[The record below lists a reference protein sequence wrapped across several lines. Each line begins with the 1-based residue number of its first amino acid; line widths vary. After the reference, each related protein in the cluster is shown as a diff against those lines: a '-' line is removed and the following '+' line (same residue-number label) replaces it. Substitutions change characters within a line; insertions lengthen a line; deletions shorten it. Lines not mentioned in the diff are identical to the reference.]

1 MFFPRMKIIYNPL
14 RPPFLR
20 GIFMLHM
27 PKFQKILHPEKFNL
41 ILYYTITSFA
51 VTAILSL
58 VVGWVF
64 PRMESQELI
73 KRSEEYA
80 HYFIMHLNYE
90 IYKDFLLP
98 TIRKDKQIDLEN
110 NRKQFKRLDKVV
122 RENLYGLKIKKLYLY
137 DLEGHIIY
145 STVPEHVGFT
155 IDRGINKKLDS
166 AIRGKPASALRLAGT
181 ADSKGSYVVETL
193 LESYYPFYE
202 MENDGSKKGQVGV
215 LEIYQDM
222 SGLKKQIGKAREKAI
237 IMTGS
242 AMGVLFLALFLVVL
256 KAARI
261 IDVRTNQLVDARN
274 TLELKVE
281 ERTQEIREA
290 YKKLQHT
297 QRKLI
302 QSEKLAS
309 IGTLVTGLA
318 HEINNPLASVAS
330 CAEGLIERLKTISD
344 HKEQHNNSIAQHS
357 QAQNRG
363 QGSGVG
369 NRELEAYPPTPDSR
383 PPTPSTEYDVFA
395 EYLKIICDETY
406 RCKSIISN
414 LLNFSRQSEP
424 KFERVDVNRIIHD
437 TLSVVQYQSQ
447 SKSQN
452 IQLNLSEVPCYV
464 IGDPQQLK
472 QVFLNLIINS
482 LHATEGGGD
491 ISISTCKKQTV
502 VQILFKDSGSGIE
515 PEHLDKIFDPFFT
528 TKPTGKGT
536 GLGLAI
542 CYGIIDVHNGRIE
555 AFSEGSG
562 KGASFTITLSLA
574 I

>member
-1 MFFPRMKIIYNPL
+1 MS
-14 RPPFLR
+14 
-20 GIFMLHM
+20 
-27 PKFQKILHPEKFNL
+27 KFQNIFHPEKFNL
-41 ILYYTITSFA
+41 ILYYTITSFT

-58 VVGWVF
+58 VVGWIF

-73 KRSEEYA
+73 KRSEKYA
-80 HYFIMHLNYE
+80 QYFIVHLNYE
-90 IYKDFLLP
+90 IYKDFVFP
-98 TIRKDKQIDLEN
+98 TLKRNKHIDLEN
-110 NRKQFKRLDKVV
+110 NREQFKKLDKVV
-122 RENLYGLKIKKLYLY
+122 RENMYGLNIKKLYLY
-137 DLEGHIIY
+137 DLEGHISY

-155 IDRGINKKLDS
+155 LNRGVNKKLDS
-166 AIRGKPASALRLAGT
+166 AISGEPASALVLAGT
-181 ADSKGSYVVETL
+181 TDSKGVHAVETL

-202 MENDGSKKGQVGV
+202 MKKDGSNKVQVGV

-222 SGLKKQIGKAREKAI
+222 SGLKRQMTKARSKAI
-237 IMTGS
+237 VMTGS
-242 AMGVLFLALFLVVL
+242 AMGVLFLVLFLVVK

-261 IDVRTNQLVDARN
+261 INVRTKQLIDARN

-309 IGTLVTGLA
+309 IGTLVAGLA

-330 CAEGLIERLKTISD
+330 CAEGLIERLKTILHS
-344 HKEQHNNSIAQHS
+344 KAQKRNQGAGTGNGELVENSPA
-357 QAQNRG
+357 
-363 QGSGVG
+363 
-369 NRELEAYPPTPDSR
+369 PDSR
-383 PPTPSTEYDVFA
+383 FPTPSAELDVFA
-395 EYLKIICDETY
+395 EYLKIICNETY

-424 KFERVDVNRIIHD
+424 NFEQVDVNSIIHA

-447 SKSQN
+447 PRSQN
-452 IQLNLSEVPCYV
+452 IKLNLSNEPCFV

-482 LHATEGGGD
+482 LYATEGGGD
-491 ISISTCKKQTV
+491 ISISTSIKQMV
-502 VQILFKDSGSGIE
+502 VQILFTDYGAGIE
-515 PEHLDKIFDPFFT
+515 PEHLEKIFDPFFT

-562 KGASFTITLSLA
+562 KGASFMITLPLVTK
-574 I
+574 

>member
-1 MFFPRMKIIYNPL
+1 
-14 RPPFLR
+14 
-20 GIFMLHM
+20 M
-27 PKFQKILHPEKFNL
+27 PKFKKILHPEKFNL

-58 VVGWVF
+58 VVGWIF

-80 HYFIMHLNYE
+80 RYFITHLNYE

-98 TIRKDKQIDLEN
+98 TLQKEKQIDLEN
-110 NRKQFKRLDKVV
+110 NRKQLRRLDKTV
-122 RENLYGLKIKKLYLY
+122 RQNLYGLKIKKLYLY
-137 DLEGHIIY
+137 DMEGRIIY
-145 STVPEHVGFT
+145 STVPEHIGFT
-155 IDRGINKKLDS
+155 LDRGVNKKLDS
-166 AIRGKPASALRLAGT
+166 AIHGKSASALRLAGT
-181 ADSKGSYVVETL
+181 TDSKGSSVIETL

-202 MENDGSKKGQVGV
+202 MEKDGIKKRQTGV

-222 SGLKKQIGKAREKAI
+222 SGLKRQIARAREKAI
-237 IMTGS
+237 VMTGS
-242 AMGVLFLALFLVVL
+242 AMGVLFLTLFLIVL

-261 IDVRTNQLVDARN
+261 INIRTKQLIDARN

-281 ERTQEIREA
+281 ERTREIREA

-318 HEINNPLASVAS
+318 HEINNPLASVAG
-330 CAEGLIERLKTISD
+330 CAEGLIERLKTIQDSKGQYQHSSVRHNSD
-344 HKEQHNNSIAQHS
+344 H
-357 QAQNRG
+357 AQNGERR
-363 QGSGVG
+363 SGI
-369 NRELEAYPPTPDSR
+369 RDWMSEAYHPIPVPPSPATS
-383 PPTPSTEYDVFA
+383 EELNIFA

-414 LLNFSRQSEP
+414 LLNFSRQTEP
-424 KFERVDVNRIIHD
+424 KFERVDINRIIHD
-437 TLSVVQYQSQ
+437 TLSVVQYQPR
-447 SKSQN
+447 SQN
-452 IQLNLSEVPCYV
+452 IKLDLSEEPCYV

-491 ISISTCKKQTV
+491 IYISTCKKSTV
-502 VQILFKDSGSGIE
+502 VQIFFKDSGTGIE

-542 CYGIIDVHNGRIE
+542 CYGIIDVHSGRIE
-555 AFSEGSG
+555 AFSEGRG
-562 KGASFTITLSLA
+562 KGACFTITLPLA
-574 I
+574 S

>member
-1 MFFPRMKIIYNPL
+1 
-14 RPPFLR
+14 
-20 GIFMLHM
+20 M

-58 VVGWVF
+58 VVGWIF

-80 HYFIMHLNYE
+80 QYFSAHLNYE

-98 TIRKDKQIDLEN
+98 TLRKDKQIDLEN
-110 NRKQFKRLDKVV
+110 NRKQFRKLDKTV
-122 RENLYGLKIKKLYLY
+122 RENLYGLKVKKLYLY
-137 DLEGHIIY
+137 DLEGRIIY
-145 STVPEHVGFT
+145 STVPEHIGFT
-155 IDRGINKKLDS
+155 LDRGINKKLDS
-166 AIRGKPASALRLAGT
+166 AIHGKPASALRLAGT
-181 ADSKGSYVVETL
+181 TDSKGSSVVETL

-202 MENDGSKKGQVGV
+202 IENDGTKKKQVGV

-222 SGLKKQIGKAREKAI
+222 SGLKRQIARAREKAI

-242 AMGVLFLALFLVVL
+242 AMGVLFFALFLIVT
-256 KAARI
+256 KAAKI
-261 IDVRTNQLVDARN
+261 INVRTKQLIDARN
-274 TLELKVE
+274 TLEHKVE
-281 ERTQEIREA
+281 ERTREIREA

-330 CAEGLIERLKTISD
+330 CAEGLTERLTTLLE
-344 HKEQHNNSIAQHS
+344 HTEQYRHSLAQQNTNQEQNGDQMSETRS
-357 QAQNRG
+357 QSPEARPLTPAPPSLTSMKQRAAQNRFLPY
-363 QGSGVG
+363 
-369 NRELEAYPPTPDSR
+369 NTTELDI
-383 PPTPSTEYDVFA
+383 FA

-406 RCKSIISN
+406 RCKTIISN

-424 KFERVDVNRIIHD
+424 QFERVDVNRIIHD

-447 SKSQN
+447 SRSQN
-452 IQLNLSEVPCYV
+452 IKLNLSKEPCSV

-502 VQILFKDSGSGIE
+502 VQMLFRDTGSGIE
-515 PEHLDKIFDPFFT
+515 TEHLDKIFDPFFT

-542 CYGIIDVHNGRIE
+542 CYGIIDVHSGRIE
-555 AFSEGSG
+555 AFSEGTG
-562 KGASFTITLSLA
+562 KGACFTITLPLA

>member
-1 MFFPRMKIIYNPL
+1 
-14 RPPFLR
+14 
-20 GIFMLHM
+20 M
-27 PKFQKILHPEKFNL
+27 PKFQKILNPEKFNL
-41 ILYYTITSFA
+41 ILYYTITSFV
-51 VTAILSL
+51 VTAVLSL
-58 VVGWVF
+58 VIGWIF

-73 KRSEEYA
+73 KRSEEYTR
-80 HYFIMHLNYE
+80 YFVTHLNYE

-98 TIRKDKQIDLEN
+98 TIQKDKQIDLKN
-110 NRKQFKRLDKVV
+110 NRKQLRRLDKAV
-122 RENLYGLKIKKLYLY
+122 RENLYGLKVKKLYLY
-137 DLEGHIIY
+137 DLDGRIIY
-145 STVPEHVGFT
+145 STVPEHIGFT
-155 IDRGINKKLDS
+155 LDRGINKKLDS
-166 AIRGKPASALRLAGT
+166 AIHGKSASALRLAGT
-181 ADSKGSYVVETL
+181 TDSKGSPVAETL

-202 MENDGSKKGQVGV
+202 MGKDGSKKEQTGV

-222 SGLKKQIGKAREKAI
+222 SGLKRQIARARQKAI
-237 IMTGS
+237 VMTGS
-242 AMGVLFLALFLVVL
+242 AMGVLFLTLFLVVL

-261 IDVRTNQLVDARN
+261 INVRTKQLTDARD

-330 CAEGLIERLKTISD
+330 CAEGLTERLKMILGRKDQNHRSLARHD
-344 HKEQHNNSIAQHS
+344 YN
-357 QAQNRG
+357 QAQNG
-363 QGSGVG
+363 DQGSGIRYQG
-369 NRELEAYPPTPDSR
+369 SEAYLPTPDTRS
-383 PPTPSTEYDVFA
+383 PAPSEDLDIFA

-414 LLNFSRQSEP
+414 LLNFSRQTEP
-424 KFERVDVNRIIHD
+424 KFERVDVNRIVHD
-437 TLSVVQYQSQ
+437 TLSVVQYQPRSQ
-447 SKSQN
+447 KIN
-452 IQLNLSEVPCYV
+452 LNLSEEPCTV

-472 QVFLNLIINS
+472 QVFLNLIINA
-482 LHATEGGGD
+482 LHATEDGGN
-491 ISISTCKKQTV
+491 IFLSTYRKQSA
-502 VQILFKDSGSGIE
+502 VQILVADSGTGIE

-542 CYGIIDVHNGRIE
+542 CYGIIDIHSGRIE
-555 AFSEGSG
+555 AFSEGPG
-562 KGASFTITLSLA
+562 KGACFTITLPLA
-574 I
+574 T

>member
-1 MFFPRMKIIYNPL
+1 
-14 RPPFLR
+14 
-20 GIFMLHM
+20 
-27 PKFQKILHPEKFNL
+27 
-41 ILYYTITSFA
+41 
-51 VTAILSL
+51 
-58 VVGWVF
+58 
-64 PRMESQELI
+64 MESQELI

-80 HYFIMHLNYE
+80 RYFLVHLNYE

-98 TIRKDKQIDLEN
+98 TIRKDKHIDLEN
-110 NRKQFKRLDKVV
+110 NLKQFKRLDKIV
-122 RENLYGLKIKKLYLY
+122 RENLYALKINKLYLY

-155 IDRGINKKLDS
+155 INRGVNKKLDS
-166 AIRGKPASALRLAGT
+166 AIRGEFSSALRLAGT
-181 ADSKGSYVVETL
+181 TDSKGSYVVETL

-202 MENDGSKKGQVGV
+202 MGKDGSIKGQVGV

-222 SGLKKQIGKAREKAI
+222 SGLKRQITKARGKAI
-237 IMTGS
+237 IITSS

-261 IDVRTNQLVDARN
+261 IDVRTNQLIDARN

-309 IGTLVTGLA
+309 IGTLVAGLA
-318 HEINNPLASVAS
+318 HEINNPLASVAG
-330 CAEGLIERLKTISD
+330 CAEGLIERLKIIQD
-344 HKEQHNNSIAQHS
+344 RQEQCNNSLAPLGHN
-357 QAQNRG
+357 QAQNKDRG
-363 QGSGVG
+363 TGGRDQ
-369 NRELEAYPPTPDSR
+369 ETEAHPPTPDTR
-383 PPTPSTEYDVFA
+383 PLISSTDFNIFA
-395 EYLKIICDETY
+395 EYLKIICNETY
-406 RCKSIISN
+406 RCKSIISK
-414 LLNFSRQSEP
+414 LLNFSRQTESN
-424 KFERVDVNRIIHD
+424 FERIDVNGIIHD

-447 SKSQN
+447 PRSQN
-452 IQLNLSEVPCYV
+452 IKLNLSKEPCFV

-491 ISISTCKKQTV
+491 ISISSWKKESV
-502 VQILFKDSGSGIE
+502 VQILFADSGVGIK
-515 PEHLDKIFDPFFT
+515 PEHLVRIFDPFFT

-542 CYGIIDVHNGRIE
+542 CYGIIDVHSGRIE
-555 AFSEGSG
+555 AFSEGPG
-562 KGASFTITLSLA
+562 KGASFTITLPLA
-574 I
+574 TE

>member
-1 MFFPRMKIIYNPL
+1 MS
-14 RPPFLR
+14 
-20 GIFMLHM
+20 
-27 PKFQKILHPEKFNL
+27 KFQRILHPEKFNL

-51 VTAILSL
+51 VTAILSM
-58 VVGWVF
+58 VVGWIF

-80 HYFIMHLNYE
+80 QYFIVHLNYE
-90 IYKDFLLP
+90 IYKDFLFP
-98 TIRKDKQIDLEN
+98 TLRKDKHIDLEN
-110 NRKQFKRLDKVV
+110 NPKQLKNLDKTV
-122 RENLYGLKIKKLYLY
+122 RENLHGLKVTKLYLY
-137 DLEGHIIY
+137 DLEGRIIY
-145 STVPEHVGFT
+145 STVPEHIGFT
-155 IDRGINKKLDS
+155 LDRGINKMLDS

-181 ADSKGSYVVETL
+181 TDSKGSYVVETL
-193 LESYYPFYE
+193 LESYYPFYD
-202 MENDGSKKGQVGV
+202 MEKGGSKKGQIGV

-222 SGLKKQIGKAREKAI
+222 SGLKRQISKARQKAVVI
-237 IMTGS
+237 TVS
-242 AMGVLFLALFLVVL
+242 AMGALFLALFLIVL

-261 IDVRTNQLVDARN
+261 IDVRTKLLTDARN

-318 HEINNPLASVAS
+318 HEINNPLASIAG
-330 CAEGLIERLKTISD
+330 CAEGLIERLKTHGD
-344 HKEQHNNSIAQHS
+344 FNEHYNNSITQPS
-357 QAQNRG
+357 QAQNKG
-363 QGSGVG
+363 MVSGI
-369 NRELEAYPPTPDSR
+369 RDQETEAYLQISDTRSLTPDTR
-383 PPTPSTEYDVFA
+383 PSTPSTAFDIFA

-414 LLNFSRQSEP
+414 LLNFSRQTEP
-424 KFERVDVNRIIHD
+424 KFERVDINRVIHD
-437 TLSVVQYQSQ
+437 TLSVVQYQFQ
-447 SKSQN
+447 SRSRN
-452 IQLNLSEVPCYV
+452 IELRLSKEPCCV
-464 IGDPQQLK
+464 FGDPQLLK

-482 LHATEGGGD
+482 LHATEDGGN
-491 ISISTCKKQTV
+491 IVFSTQRNQTV
-502 VQILFKDSGSGIE
+502 VQIIAADSGIGIE

-542 CYGIIDVHNGRIE
+542 CYGIIDVHRGRIE
-555 AFSEGSG
+555 AFSEGRG
-562 KGASFTITLSLA
+562 KGACFTITLPSA
-574 I
+574 M